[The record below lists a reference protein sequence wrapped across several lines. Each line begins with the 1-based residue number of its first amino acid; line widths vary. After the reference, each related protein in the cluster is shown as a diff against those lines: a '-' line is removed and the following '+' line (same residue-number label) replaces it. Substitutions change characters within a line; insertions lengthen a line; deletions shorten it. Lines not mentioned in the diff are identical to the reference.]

1 MSSKS
6 QQDLEQ
12 PAKVYQL
19 DAVETK
25 VDQLLAEVK
34 SISQSVNGVIT
45 NSQLEARL
53 QQFKEDIN
61 NDVDLKY
68 GPIKNGAWFVV
79 GAVIVGVIAQVVL
92 NLLNLGGK

>member
-25 VDQLLAEVK
+25 VDQLLTEVRN
-34 SISQSVNGVIT
+34 ISQSVNGVVT

-53 QQFKEDIN
+53 QQFKEDMIT
-61 NDVDLKY
+61 DVDLKY
-68 GPIKNGAWFVV
+68 GPIKKGAWYVAGTVVV
-79 GAVIVGVIAQVVL
+79 GIVFQVIINV
-92 NLLNLGGK
+92 LNLGGK

>member
-1 MSSKS
+1 MANKS
-6 QQDLEQ
+6 QQELEQ

-19 DAVETK
+19 DAVDAK
-25 VDQLLAEVK
+25 VDQVLAEVK
-34 SISQSVNGVIT
+34 AISQNVNGVIT

-79 GAVIVGVIAQVVL
+79 GAVIIGVVAQVIL
-92 NLLNLGGK
+92 NLLNLGSK